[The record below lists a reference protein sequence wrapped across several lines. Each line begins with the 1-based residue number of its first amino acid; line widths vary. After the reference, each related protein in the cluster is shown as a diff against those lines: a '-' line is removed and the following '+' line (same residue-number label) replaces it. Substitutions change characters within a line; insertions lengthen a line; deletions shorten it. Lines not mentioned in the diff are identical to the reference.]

1 MYYTLG
7 NHIDLLP
14 YAPYFFLVS
23 IIVFLLA
30 GWLFGRYRLRSSS
43 TVIVRDSLATA
54 IFGLTALVLGFS
66 FSSANEHFDNRI
78 QLLRK
83 QAASVRQVY
92 ESTKYLN
99 PTDRATTQAALIR
112 LVDIRMA
119 AFQNIKKMDD
129 LSDNLDKLSDQLA
142 KTNEAVTLAI
152 NRSPAT
158 TKLLAD
164 QILKPQLSNLV
175 SDIGDGIL
183 NAKRHPPAIIDHYL
197 LLLLS
202 VAALLTGYAMAAK
215 KEEDWFLTALYMCVM
230 GFTLYV
236 IFSLEYPNLFFP
248 TEQFNQ
254 DFIRFKDSL
263 H

>member
-66 FSSANEHFDNRI
+66 FSGANEHFDNRI

-99 PTDRATTQAALIR
+99 PTDGATTQAALIR

-183 NAKRHPPAIIDHYL
+183 NAKHHPPAIIDHYL

-230 GFTLYV
+230 GFTKISLGFGRYCSELCSILYCV
-236 IFSLEYPNLFFP
+236 RCELF
-248 TEQFNQ
+248 
-254 DFIRFKDSL
+254 ISK
-263 H
+263 